1 MRGVAAMKEH
11 IIETVA
17 GGLVVLATALLL
29 VYGSKFAWEVV
40 KSDYNDHQELVA
52 RETLNKVSLVI
63 GAPTRILFSLEPYQA
78 ASFSPTAAT
87 N

>member
-1 MRGVAAMKEH
+1 MRGVAAVKEQ

-29 VYGSKFAWEVV
+29 VYGSTFAWEVV

-52 RETLNKVSLVI
+52 RETLNKVSLI
-63 GAPTRILFSLEPYQA
+63 RSGYRS
-78 ASFSPTAAT
+78 ST
-87 N
+87 NLQLRLVPMQIFFL

>member
-1 MRGVAAMKEH
+1 MKEH

-29 VYGSKFAWEVV
+29 VYGSKFAGEVV

-52 RETLNKVSLVI
+52 SYFPSQKC
-63 GAPTRILFSLEPYQA
+63 AF
-78 ASFSPTAAT
+78 
-87 N
+87 

>member
-52 RETLNKVSLVI
+52 RETLNKVSLV
-63 GAPTRILFSLEPYQA
+63 RS
-78 ASFSPTAAT
+78 
-87 N
+87 

>member
-1 MRGVAAMKEH
+1 MKEH

-52 RETLNKVSLVI
+52 RETLNKVSLVRS
-63 GAPTRILFSLEPYQA
+63 GCRS
-78 ASFSPTAAT
+78 SP
-87 N
+87 NLQLKLVPMQIVFL

>member
-1 MRGVAAMKEH
+1 MKEH

-52 RETLNKVSLVI
+52 S
-63 GAPTRILFSLEPYQA
+63 
-78 ASFSPTAAT
+78 SPWQNYGKCSSGDEACGTGKRVPSAG
-87 N
+87 

>member
-29 VYGSKFAWEVV
+29 V
-40 KSDYNDHQELVA
+40 
-52 RETLNKVSLVI
+52 
-63 GAPTRILFSLEPYQA
+63 
-78 ASFSPTAAT
+78 
-87 N
+87 

>member
-52 RETLNKVSLVI
+52 SLRPRTHLPV
-63 GAPTRILFSLEPYQA
+63 TVVNRRLLHK
-78 ASFSPTAAT
+78 
-87 N
+87 